1 VINNNLRGGKTL
13 AHEMGHNFQLGHIF
27 MTLEGPPYNHFLCSY
42 SRRDR
47 VDYMPYP
54 SIQDTVGDMISD
66 TPPTP
71 INSNCAPPTGIDTCS
86 VGNPPWPAWGYENIM
101 GYAFCPNAAFTPKQA
116 GRMHCFINLGNQL
129 NYKYE
134 SKLAYGDLHCNP
146 ATQVVN
152 RIVTDN
158 EYLTVVPNPFINTT
172 TISFATMHDDVA
184 TLEIWSY
191 TGQYISTIFNNSVIG
206 GQKNQVEFSSD
217 YLPAGVYFAKL
228 KTSNLF
234 LVKSLVII
242 K

>member
-1 VINNNLRGGKTL
+1 
-13 AHEMGHNFQLGHIF
+13 
-27 MTLEGPPYNHFLCSY
+27 
-42 SRRDR
+42 
-47 VDYMPYP
+47 MPYP
-54 SIQDTVGDMISD
+54 AIQDTVGDCIRD

-71 INSNCAPPTGIDTCS
+71 RNNACTPPMGVDSCS
-86 VGNPPWPAWGYENIM
+86 VGNPPWPDWGYENIM
-101 GYAFCPNAAFTPKQA
+101 GYSKCPHSFFTPQQA
-116 GRMHCFINLGNQL
+116 GRMHCSIDYYGDQAPL
-129 NYKYE
+129 KYH
-134 SKLAYGDLHCNP
+134 SKLAYGNLHCNP
-146 ATQVVN
+146 STS
-152 RIVTDN
+152 ITDSKTEISG